1 MTTLH
6 PRRSLDEVGAAVS
19 PLRTIR
25 VLLADDQELVR
36 DGFRMILDH
45 EDDIEV
51 VAEASDGRQA
61 VDQANRLLPHVVL
74 MDVRMDVMDGLE
86 ATRRI
91 MQSGVETRVLILTTF
106 DVDEYVYEALR
117 AGASG
122 FLLKDVSAAQL
133 VDGVRVIAGG
143 EALLAPSVTR
153 RLLER
158 FTPEL
163 PSVDRKLTAAI
174 ESLSPRELEVL
185 RLLASGFSNAELA
198 AHFFVSEATV
208 KTHLTHV
215 FRKLNVRDRVQA
227 VIAAYD
233 VGLVRP
239 AVHADP
245 S

>member
-6 PRRSLDEVGAAVS
+6 SRRSLDEVGAAVS

-36 DGFRMILDH
+36 DGFRMILNH

>member
-1 MTTLH
+1 M
-6 PRRSLDEVGAAVS
+6 
-19 PLRTIR
+19 RTIR

-36 DGFRMILDH
+36 DGFRMILNH

-61 VDQANRLLPHVVL
+61 VDQAKRLLPHVVL

-91 MQSGVETRVLILTTF
+91 MQSGVETRVLMLTTF

-163 PSVDRKLTAAI
+163 PSVDRKLAAAI

-215 FRKLNVRDRVQA
+215 FRKLHVRDRVQA

-239 AVHADP
+239 AVHAER

>member
-1 MTTLH
+1 MTRLDS
-6 PRRSLDEVGAAVS
+6 RRSLDEVGAAVS
-19 PLRTIR
+19 PPRTIR

-36 DGFRMILDH
+36 DGFRMILNH

-61 VDQANRLLPHVVL
+61 VDQAKRLLPHVVL

-163 PSVDRKLTAAI
+163 PSADRKLAAAI

-215 FRKLNVRDRVQA
+215 FRKLQVRDRVQA

-233 VGLVRP
+233 IGLVRP
-239 AVHADP
+239 AVHADR

>member
-1 MTTLH
+1 M
-6 PRRSLDEVGAAVS
+6 
-19 PLRTIR
+19 RTVR

-36 DGFRMILDH
+36 DGFRMILNH
-45 EDDIEV
+45 EDDIDV
-51 VAEASDGRQA
+51 VGEASDGRQA
-61 VDQANRLLPHVVL
+61 LDLAKRLLPHVVL

-86 ATRRI
+86 ATQRI
-91 MQSGVETRVLILTTF
+91 MQSGVGTRVLILTTF

-158 FTPEL
+158 FTPDL
-163 PSVDRKLTAAI
+163 PSVDRKLVAAI
-174 ESLSPRELEVL
+174 DSLSPRELEIL

-215 FRKLNVRDRVQA
+215 FRKLQVRDRVQA

-239 AVHADP
+239 AIQAER

>member
-1 MTTLH
+1 M
-6 PRRSLDEVGAAVS
+6 
-19 PLRTIR
+19 RTIR

-36 DGFRMILDH
+36 DGFRMILNH
-45 EDDIEV
+45 EDDIDV
-51 VAEASDGRQA
+51 VGEAGDGRQA
-61 VDQANRLLPHVVL
+61 VDLAKRLLPHVVL

-91 MQSGVETRVLILTTF
+91 MQSGVETRVLMLTTF

-163 PSVDRKLTAAI
+163 PSVDRRLAAAI

-215 FRKLNVRDRVQA
+215 FRKLHVRDRVQA

-239 AVHADP
+239 AVHADR

>member
-1 MTTLH
+1 
-6 PRRSLDEVGAAVS
+6 VS
-19 PLRTIR
+19 QMRTIR

-45 EDDIEV
+45 EDDIDV
-51 VAEASDGRQA
+51 VGEASDGRQA
-61 VDQANRLLPHVVL
+61 LDLAKRLLPHIVL

-158 FTPEL
+158 FTPQL
-163 PSVDRKLTAAI
+163 PTVDRTLAAAI
-174 ESLSPRELEVL
+174 ESLSPRELEIL

-215 FRKLNVRDRVQA
+215 FRKLQVRDRVQA

-239 AVHADP
+239 AVH
-245 S
+245 SERS

>member
-1 MTTLH
+1 MTL
-6 PRRSLDEVGAAVS
+6 PRSGRSLDEVGAAVS

-36 DGFRMILDH
+36 DGFRMILNH

-61 VDQANRLLPHVVL
+61 VDQAKRLLPHVVL

-91 MQSGVETRVLILTTF
+91 MQSGVETRVLMLTTF

-163 PSVDRKLTAAI
+163 PTVDRKLAAAI

-215 FRKLNVRDRVQA
+215 FRKLHVRDRVQA

-233 VGLVRP
+233 VGIVRP
-239 AVHADP
+239 AVHAER

>member
-1 MTTLH
+1 M
-6 PRRSLDEVGAAVS
+6 
-19 PLRTIR
+19 RTIR
-25 VLLADDQELVR
+25 VLLVDDQELVR
-36 DGFRMILDH
+36 DGFRMILNH

-51 VAEASDGRQA
+51 VGEAGDGRQA
-61 VDQANRLLPHVVL
+61 VDLAKRLLPHVVL

-86 ATRRI
+86 ATRRV
-91 MQSGVETRVLILTTF
+91 MQSGVETCVLILTTF

-143 EALLAPSVTR
+143 EALLAPTVTR

-163 PSVDRKLTAAI
+163 PSVDRRLAAAI
-174 ESLSPRELEVL
+174 ESLSPRELEIL

-215 FRKLNVRDRVQA
+215 FRKLGVRDRVQA

-239 AVHADP
+239 AAHADR

>member
-6 PRRSLDEVGAAVS
+6 SRRSLDQVAAVS
-19 PLRTIR
+19 PPRTIR

-36 DGFRMILDH
+36 DGFRMILNH

-61 VDQANRLLPHVVL
+61 VEQAKRLLPHVVL

-163 PSVDRKLTAAI
+163 PSVDRRLAAAI
-174 ESLSPRELEVL
+174 ESLSPRELAIL
-185 RLLASGFSNAELA
+185 LLLASGFSNAELA
-198 AHFFVSEATV
+198 GHFFVSEATV

>member
-6 PRRSLDEVGAAVS
+6 SRRSLDEVGAAVS

>member
-1 MTTLH
+1 
-6 PRRSLDEVGAAVS
+6 VS
-19 PLRTIR
+19 QMRTIR

-45 EDDIEV
+45 EDDIDV
-51 VAEASDGRQA
+51 VGEASDGRQA
-61 VDQANRLLPHVVL
+61 LDLAKRLLPHIVL

-158 FTPEL
+158 FTPQL
-163 PSVDRKLTAAI
+163 PTVDRTLAAAI
-174 ESLSPRELEVL
+174 ESLSPRELEIL

-198 AHFFVSEATV
+198 VHFFVSEATV

-215 FRKLNVRDRVQA
+215 FRKLQVRDRVQA

-239 AVHADP
+239 AVQADR

>member
-1 MTTLH
+1 M
-6 PRRSLDEVGAAVS
+6 
-19 PLRTIR
+19 
-25 VLLADDQELVR
+25 LLADDQELVR
-36 DGFRMILDH
+36 DGFRMILNH

-61 VDQANRLLPHVVL
+61 VDLAKRLLPHIVL

-91 MQSGVETRVLILTTF
+91 MLSGVETRVLILTTF

-158 FTPEL
+158 FTPQL
-163 PSVDRKLTAAI
+163 PTVDRTLTAAI
-174 ESLSPRELEVL
+174 ESLSPRELEIL

-215 FRKLNVRDRVQA
+215 FRKLRVRDRVQA

-233 VGLVRP
+233 AGLVRP
-239 AVHADP
+239 AVQANR